1 MSRLQVLFMVELP
14 LALPIIMSGIRISL
28 VQAVGNTTVAALI
41 GAGGFGVFVFQ
52 GLGQAVPD
60 LILLG
65 AVPVILIA
73 VVVDK
78 VMQLVVEVVTPR
90 GMKEEQ

>member
-1 MSRLQVLFMVELP
+1 M
-14 LALPIIMSGIRISL
+14 

-65 AVPVILIA
+65 ALPVILLAIFI
-73 VVVDK
+73 DK
-78 VMQLVVEVVTPR
+78 VMQLVIGIFTSKGLSSEIEVA
-90 GMKEEQ
+90 G